1 MAKADPKA
9 WLDWRLKNGS
19 HEVPGTDGGTC
30 INEAALVIAGF
41 AYREVTSLL
50 DLPESF
56 CPVISQY
63 ALSLNDAMPEG
74 ALLDRLLP
82 FAARLSGSSDGREV
96 ADRRGAF
103 LALQAAREFAPLAL
117 EAVDRAAAERLRA
130 VESPHQAMEELTA
143 LVERAWPDNV
153 RQAVGAAHRAIAR
166 TLTSREAIYTAELS
180 AVCAIRAAAVDYRA
194 WDKAIETLDR
204 LLSIGRQADPI
215 HIDLI
220 EERAAKVLAVA

>member
-1 MAKADPKA
+1 MANVNPNA

-19 HEVPGTDGGTC
+19 HAFPGSDGGTC

-82 FAARLSGSSDGREV
+82 FAARLSGSSDGRRV
-96 ADRRGAF
+96 ADRRGSY

-117 EAVDRAAAERLRA
+117 QAVDPGAAERLRT
-130 VESPHQAMEELTA
+130 VTSPQQAMDELTS

-153 RQAVGAAHRAIAR
+153 RQAVGAAHRAVAR
-166 TLTSREAIYTAELS
+166 TLKSREAIYTAELS
-180 AVCAIRAAAVDYRA
+180 AVCAIRAAAVDDRA
-194 WDKAIETLDR
+194 WDRAIETLDS

-215 HIDLI
+215 DIKLI
-220 EERAAKVLAVA
+220 EECAAKVLAVA

>member
-1 MAKADPKA
+1 MANVNPDA

-19 HEVPGTDGGTC
+19 HEFPGSDGGTC

-74 ALLDRLLP
+74 ELLDHLLP
-82 FAARLSGSSDGREV
+82 FAARLSGSSDGRRV
-96 ADRRGAF
+96 ADRRGSY

-117 EAVDRAAAERLRA
+117 QAIDRAAAERLGA
-130 VESPHQAMEELTA
+130 VESLEQAMAELEV
-143 LVERAWPDNV
+143 LVEMEWPDNV

-166 TLTSREAIYTAELS
+166 TLNSREAIYTAELS
-180 AVCAIRAAAVDYRA
+180 AVCAIRAAAVDERA
-194 WDKAIETLDR
+194 WEKAIETLDS

-215 HIDLI
+215 DIHLI